1 MNNMIFQF
9 LNWLDCSGQDNR
21 SKGETVHFWGEHYL
35 RFAIAEGLCAVS
47 DSCQA
52 WADGTRARGG
62 VVQLTAKGMMLMNAA
77 NVRL

>member
-21 SKGETVHFWGEHYL
+21 SKGETIHFWGEHYL

-47 DSCQA
+47 EPCQA
-52 WADGTRARGG
+52 WADRTRALSG
-62 VVQLTAKGMMLMNAA
+62 VVQLTAKGMRMVDTVNA
-77 NVRL
+77 RF